1 MKKKEES
8 AAAKSKTSTRKRKEA
23 EPADGG
29 TGAEVEIEPEN
40 VKKPTTRGRKKKV
53 QEKVEET
60 QPESGEAAP
69 SEKASKSDLG
79 EKPKAKA
86 KSKVKEKAEP
96 KKEAKAKR
104 AAKAKAKRLPKKAVK
119 DDESGDEE
127 ETDAQKLRKKLFQSD
142 DDGSDESEHER
153 YDAKTGKVEPLK
165 DILEKCEVDKHKAKN
180 RKLGEPEPEEST
192 PKKAKGGKNKN
203 KTKVKKVDLSPFTK
217 KEVSRRK
224 RKEKETM
231 HQEAKEDE
239 QIQGIV
245 RQHLKN
251 VEKLT
256 YEDVKLY
263 LRKHLTNSKPHEFKL
278 NEYWG
283 RPACGIKVPAL
294 GDGSLKKAP
303 EVVYIGRYGT
313 CAEGWNYNMAC
324 VYVTASLMAS
334 WFDPYILGKHETC
347 SAFPIIVAAVASF
360 RFQSTQGWPACVSFC
375 RGRILILLHWT
386 FSLWFQDL
394 YVTAFFWMIFPC
406 TVLLAT
412 SKASWLE
419 DLPAEDLED
428 YANPTGKVQT
438 HLFFMKYNVSVAAAL
453 FATALKKKWWFHNP
467 GSSTNHMGWEV
478 PLETL

>member
-96 KKEAKAKR
+96 KKEAIAKR

-263 LRKHLTNSKPHEFKL
+263 LRKHLNQQQTAWVQAE
-278 NEYWG
+278 
-283 RPACGIKVPAL
+283 RVL
-294 GDGSLKKAP
+294 GAASMWHQSSCTWRWELEEGTGS
-303 EVVYIGRYGT
+303 
-313 CAEGWNYNMAC
+313 C
-324 VYVTASLMAS
+324 
-334 WFDPYILGKHETC
+334 
-347 SAFPIIVAAVASF
+347 
-360 RFQSTQGWPACVSFC
+360 
-375 RGRILILLHWT
+375 LHWT
-386 FSLWFQDL
+386 IWHLCRGLELQHGLCVCHSFADGFLVWPIHFGKAWNMQCFSNHS
-394 YVTAFFWMIFPC
+394 C
-406 TVLLAT
+406 
-412 SKASWLE
+412 
-419 DLPAEDLED
+419 
-428 YANPTGKVQT
+428 
-438 HLFFMKYNVSVAAAL
+438 
-453 FATALKKKWWFHNP
+453 
-467 GSSTNHMGWEV
+467 SSG
-478 PLETL
+478 

>member
-375 RGRILILLHWT
+375 RGRILILLH
-386 FSLWFQDL
+386 
-394 YVTAFFWMIFPC
+394 
-406 TVLLAT
+406 
-412 SKASWLE
+412 
-419 DLPAEDLED
+419 
-428 YANPTGKVQT
+428 
-438 HLFFMKYNVSVAAAL
+438 
-453 FATALKKKWWFHNP
+453 
-467 GSSTNHMGWEV
+467 
-478 PLETL
+478 

>member
-1 MKKKEES
+1 LLKQEKQQKKKENDMKKKEES

-119 DDESGDEE
+119 DDESVDEE

-360 RFQSTQGWPACVSFC
+360 RVQSTQGWPACVSFC
-375 RGRILILLHWT
+375 RGRILILLH
-386 FSLWFQDL
+386 
-394 YVTAFFWMIFPC
+394 
-406 TVLLAT
+406 
-412 SKASWLE
+412 
-419 DLPAEDLED
+419 
-428 YANPTGKVQT
+428 
-438 HLFFMKYNVSVAAAL
+438 
-453 FATALKKKWWFHNP
+453 
-467 GSSTNHMGWEV
+467 
-478 PLETL
+478 